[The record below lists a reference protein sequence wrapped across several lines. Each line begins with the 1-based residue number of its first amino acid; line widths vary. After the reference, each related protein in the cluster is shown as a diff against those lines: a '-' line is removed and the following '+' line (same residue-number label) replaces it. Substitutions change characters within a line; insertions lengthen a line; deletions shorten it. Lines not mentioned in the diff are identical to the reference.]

1 MINPE
6 GRSLSME
13 QEIARVNRVAITMQ
27 KEIDGERKFALRYFV
42 KPDDKEG
49 VLAIQRLL
57 TEKLFREMAAAF
69 QQAVEYLDQS

>member
-1 MINPE
+1 
-6 GRSLSME
+6 ME

>member
-1 MINPE
+1 
-6 GRSLSME
+6 L
-13 QEIARVNRVAITMQ
+13 
-27 KEIDGERKFALRYFV
+27 

-49 VLAIQRLL
+49 VFAIQRSL